1 MISPMLFVRIIGP
14 KTILPS
20 TVANLYRLQCLHL
33 TEVSQDQYSSVRKY
47 QVPAELVEQSSRE
60 RKLLAEVNGLL
71 ELFDLPI
78 PEPRIGNQKDYSLD
92 EMAESLAQLSQQVR
106 KLFAH
111 KQKLAE
117 EADLL
122 PVYARKIEQ
131 ILPYLPATAS
141 LHGYATIGL
150 FVRQGHEHV
159 SDLIHQEINKLTE
172 GEVDFSGFNLDKETS
187 VVLVITKASY
197 ITRIENWLRDENIPQ
212 FEWPEEIGSEQ
223 PATALELVR
232 SRIQKLPAHLAE
244 VDAALEDIKQS
255 YAQQLIDWQTELAH
269 RVDMFA
275 IYAFIAETGSLFV
288 LQGWISRDKH
298 DEFESELLAGS
309 NQQLILEWMETP
321 EALQSEI
328 PVQMENRPIAQ
339 PFERLVRLYANPR
352 HDDIDPSGWMALF
365 LPLFFGMILG
375 DIAYGL
381 VLFLVTLLL
390 GKRMRSGFMA
400 DIVKILRMGSVWA
413 ILFGFLFGEFLGT
426 LGHSLGL
433 RPIWLD
439 RVEKES
445 LMPLMLVAIGIGAAH
460 MTLGLILG
468 VWQAW
473 TVKHRTHLLERAG
486 MLVGLIGIFLLVA
499 ALAQLIP
506 QVFTIPAVSVLVIG
520 IAMLGY
526 SIGKA
531 GIIVGPIE
539 FIGVLGNILSY
550 IRIAAVGLA
559 SVYLAKVANDLA
571 GYFGSL
577 VVGVIVAVLF
587 HGLNLVIGAFSPSI
601 HSLRLMYVEFFRKFY
616 EGGGKTYHP
625 YGLKE
630 TKV

>member
-14 KTILPS
+14 KTILPA

-33 TEVSQDQYSSVRKY
+33 TEVNPDQRCHLRKY
-47 QVPAELVEQSSRE
+47 QVPAEQSEQSSRE

-78 PEPRIGNQKDYSLD
+78 PETRAGVQQDLSLD
-92 EMAESLAQLSQQVR
+92 EIAESLADLSQEVR

-131 ILPYLPATAS
+131 ILPYLPDTAS

-159 SDLIHQEINKLTE
+159 RDLIHQEIDKITH
-172 GEVDFSGFNLDKETS
+172 GDVDFSGFDLDKETS

-197 ITRIENWLRDENIPQ
+197 IAKIENWLRDENIPQ
-212 FEWPEEIGSEQ
+212 FEWPEEIGQ
-223 PATALELVR
+223 ANPATALEMIR
-232 SRIQKLPAHLAE
+232 ARIQQLPAHIAE
-244 VDAALEDIKQS
+244 VEATLREMKKT
-255 YAQQLIDWQTELAH
+255 YAQRFFGWQVWLAQ
-269 RVDMFA
+269 RVEMFS
-275 IYAFIAETGSLFV
+275 IYSIIAETDTLFV
-288 LQGWISRDKH
+288 IQGWISQDRR
-298 DEFESELLAGS
+298 EAFEESLLEDS
-309 NQQLILEWMETP
+309 DQQLILEWMETP

-328 PVQMENRPIAQ
+328 PVQMENRSIAQ
-339 PFERLVRLYANPR
+339 PFERLVRLYAYPR
-352 HDDIDPSGWMALF
+352 HDDIDPSGLMALF
-365 LPLFFGMILG
+365 LPIFFGMILG

-381 VLFLVTLLL
+381 VLFGLTLLL
-390 GKRMRSGFMA
+390 GKRFRSGFMA
-400 DIVKILRMGSVWA
+400 DMVKILRMGSLWA

-433 RPIWLD
+433 HPIWLD
-439 RVEKES
+439 RAEKES
-445 LMPLMLVAIGIGAAH
+445 LMPLLLVVVGIGAAH
-460 MTLGLILG
+460 MVLGLILG
-468 VWQAW
+468 VWKAW
-473 TVKHRTHLLERAG
+473 TLKHRTHLLERAG
-486 MLVGLIGIFLLVA
+486 MLVGLVGIFILIGV
-499 ALAQLIP
+499 LAKLIP
-506 QVFTIPAVSVLVIG
+506 EVFTIPAVSVLVIG
-520 IAMLGY
+520 IALLGY

-531 GIIVGPIE
+531 GVIVGPIE

-550 IRIAAVGLA
+550 IRIAAVGLS

-577 VVGVIVAVLF
+577 IVGVIVAVLF
-587 HGLNLVIGAFSPSI
+587 HGLNLVIGTFSPSI

-616 EGGGKTYHP
+616 QGGGRSYRP
-625 YGLKE
+625 FGLKE

>member
-1 MISPMLFVRIIGP
+1 
-14 KTILPS
+14 
-20 TVANLYRLQCLHL
+20 
-33 TEVSQDQYSSVRKY
+33 
-47 QVPAELVEQSSRE
+47 
-60 RKLLAEVNGLL
+60 
-71 ELFDLPI
+71 
-78 PEPRIGNQKDYSLD
+78 
-92 EMAESLAQLSQQVR
+92 
-106 KLFAH
+106 
-111 KQKLAE
+111 
-117 EADLL
+117 
-122 PVYARKIEQ
+122 
-131 ILPYLPATAS
+131 
-141 LHGYATIGL
+141 
-150 FVRQGHEHV
+150 
-159 SDLIHQEINKLTE
+159 
-172 GEVDFSGFNLDKETS
+172 
-187 VVLVITKASY
+187 
-197 ITRIENWLRDENIPQ
+197 
-212 FEWPEEIGSEQ
+212 
-223 PATALELVR
+223 
-232 SRIQKLPAHLAE
+232 
-244 VDAALEDIKQS
+244 
-255 YAQQLIDWQTELAH
+255 
-269 RVDMFA
+269 
-275 IYAFIAETGSLFV
+275 
-288 LQGWISRDKH
+288 
-298 DEFESELLAGS
+298 
-309 NQQLILEWMETP
+309 
-321 EALQSEI
+321 
-328 PVQMENRPIAQ
+328 
-339 PFERLVRLYANPR
+339 
-352 HDDIDPSGWMALF
+352 
-365 LPLFFGMILG
+365 
-375 DIAYGL
+375 
-381 VLFLVTLLL
+381 
-390 GKRMRSGFMA
+390 
-400 DIVKILRMGSVWA
+400 
-413 ILFGFLFGEFLGT
+413 
-426 LGHSLGL
+426 
-433 RPIWLD
+433 
-439 RVEKES
+439 
-445 LMPLMLVAIGIGAAH
+445 MPLMLVAIGIGAAH